1 MGFSISP
8 HKIRRLYAT
17 NLVRKKVPL
26 AIISKALG
34 HSSYEVTQRY
44 IEMDVDEVADTL
56 RKYLI

>member
-1 MGFSISP
+1 M
-8 HKIRRLYAT
+8 
-17 NLVRKKVPL
+17 PL

-34 HSSYEVTQRY
+34 HSSYEITQRY